1 MSAIHGWQWPLMI
14 LCTLPLVYLVVAQRW
29 RRAKARR
36 HRRLRRLP
44 PEYKLRARP
53 RWWATVERESGG
65 KIHL

>member
-1 MSAIHGWQWPLMI
+1 
-14 LCTLPLVYLVVAQRW
+14 VYLVVAQRW